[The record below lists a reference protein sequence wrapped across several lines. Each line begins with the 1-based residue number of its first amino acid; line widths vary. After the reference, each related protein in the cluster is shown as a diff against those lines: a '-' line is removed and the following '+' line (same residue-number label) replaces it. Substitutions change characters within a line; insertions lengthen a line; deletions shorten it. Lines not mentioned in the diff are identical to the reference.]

1 MYKTHSNGQT
11 YNPSLLISKEY
22 IQNEYTDIYDSFI
35 NKNKTFCEVY
45 TTLPWFWKYDLKET
59 IYLNVCS
66 FQEEIAVNPFSDELF
81 YNIYISW
88 FWSMSSIAL

>member
-1 MYKTHSNGQT
+1 KKTNNDKVLRIVFKMYKTHSNGQT

-45 TTLPWFWKYDLKET
+45 TTLP
-59 IYLNVCS
+59 
-66 FQEEIAVNPFSDELF
+66 
-81 YNIYISW
+81 
-88 FWSMSSIAL
+88 